1 MSANTR
7 DWLADGLA
15 VVAVL
20 YVICT
25 AVRALLLFI

>member
-1 MSANTR
+1 MSAHTR
-7 DWLADGLA
+7 DWLLDGL
-15 VVAVL
+15 VVLSVL